1 MTEYKGIKGYFHNI
15 YKNHYK
21 QLMIFSIILLI
32 LSMGVVAY
40 KLITTGDFVDK
51 GVSLKGGIS
60 VTIPIKSGMTN
71 IELEEYLK
79 DKAKYADI
87 SVRTLSEAGTQKGL
101 LIEASD
107 IDADTLIN
115 LIKEKIPNLGENYSI
130 EQTGSSLGQSFFNQT
145 LKAIYIAFI
154 FMATVV
160 FFYFGEN
167 TKSKIIATIL
177 GIISVIIMFSSHN
190 IYMTLISVFISIIL
204 IYIYISYS
212 IPSFAIMLC
221 AFSDIFF
228 ALAVINILGIKLS
241 TGGVAALI
249 MLVGYSVDSDILM
262 SVRVLKKKEGTVL
275 DRIYG
280 SITTGL
286 TMNIAAQITVIVTI
300 IFSQSEV
307 IKQIM
312 IILWIGLIGDII
324 FTWIQNAGILRMYM
338 EKKHHQK

>member
-1 MTEYKGIKGYFHNI
+1 MTEYKGIIGYFNNI
-15 YKNHYK
+15 YKNYYK
-21 QLMIFSIILLI
+21 QLMILSFILLFVCI
-32 LSMGVVAY
+32 GIVGY
-40 KLITTGDFVDK
+40 KLITTGDFVEK
-51 GVSLKGGIS
+51 GVSLKGGIT
-60 VTIPIKSGMTN
+60 VTIPIKSGLTST
-71 IELEEYLK
+71 ELEAYLK
-79 DKAKYADI
+79 ENVKNADI
-87 SVRTLSEAGTQKGL
+87 SVRTLSEAGLQKGL

-107 IDADTLIN
+107 IDSATLISLLN
-115 LIKEKIPNLGENYSI
+115 KKIPNLGNNYSI
-130 EQTGSSLGQSFFNQT
+130 EQTGSSLGHSFFSQT

-167 TKSKIIATIL
+167 TKSKIIATVL
-177 GIISVIIMFSSHN
+177 GLTSVIIMFNSHN
-190 IYMTLISVFISIIL
+190 LIMTILSLIITLVL
-204 IYIYISYS
+204 IYVYIKYS

-228 ALAVINILGIKLS
+228 AIAVINILGIKLS
-241 TGGVAALI
+241 TGGVAALL

-275 DRIYG
+275 DRIYN
-280 SITTGL
+280 SIKTGL
-286 TMNIAAQITVIVTI
+286 TMNIAAQITAVVTI
-300 IFSQSEV
+300 ILSQSEV